1 METSEAKKN
10 LDLPSENNKHNN
22 LDSKNNES
30 KIFEQ
35 VLKIID
41 KQVLNFETDPT
52 NVWARMNNEEIMRD

>member
-1 METSEAKKN
+1 METSDAKKN
-10 LDLPSENNKHNN
+10 LDLPSENNKNN
-22 LDSKNNES
+22 VS

-52 NVWARMNNEEIMRD
+52 NIWGRINNEEIMRD

>member
-10 LDLPSENNKHNN
+10 LDLPSKNNN
-22 LDSKNNES
+22 LDNKNSES
-30 KIFEQ
+30 KVLDQ

-52 NVWARMNNEEIMRD
+52 NVWARINNEEIMRD